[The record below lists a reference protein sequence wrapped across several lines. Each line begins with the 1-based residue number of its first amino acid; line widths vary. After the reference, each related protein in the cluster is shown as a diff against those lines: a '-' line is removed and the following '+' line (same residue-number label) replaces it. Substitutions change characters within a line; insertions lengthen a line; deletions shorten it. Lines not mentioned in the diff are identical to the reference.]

1 MTKLGDLLDLTRIDD
16 PTGTDDSS
24 GYDLVYRARIDQTF
38 TIGPKVHGGSVQ
50 MLAAKAA
57 REALLDLA
65 DPDARAA
72 LEDVSAIAIA
82 SDYLAAPDP
91 AEVDVAVS
99 IVKRGRTVN
108 LARVDVTQG
117 GRTMV
122 SSAVTLGRVDT
133 GEAAYRLP
141 GLLDGLPV
149 EPADDGLSI
158 DDSALGDVMHL
169 GPALDMVLDAAT
181 FAAGRGE
188 RGDPVIRGWIRPK
201 EAADQPSDL
210 DRDFPVLVCD
220 VSPPVL
226 MNLGM
231 FGWAPTVQ
239 LTTFVRR
246 RPAAGWLRFESS
258 THEVGKGMFDEDH
271 VVLDSTGAV
280 VANSRQ
286 LALIPRRP

>member
-1 MTKLGDLLDLTRIDD
+1 MTKLGELLDLRRTDH
-16 PTGTDDSS
+16 TGMH
-24 GYDLVYRARIDQTF
+24 DLVYRARIDPTF

-65 DPDARAA
+65 DPDARTA
-72 LEDVSAIAIA
+72 LEGVSAIAVA

-99 IVKRGRTVN
+99 IVKRGRTVS
-108 LARVDVTQG
+108 LAKVDVTQG

-122 SSAVTLGRVDT
+122 SSTVTLGRVDA
-133 GEAAYRLP
+133 GDAIYRAP
-141 GLLDGLPV
+141 DLLGGLPS
-149 EPADDGLSI
+149 EPADDGLTV
-158 DDSALGDVMHL
+158 DDTALGGIMHL
-169 GPALDMVLDAAT
+169 GRALDLVLDAAT
-181 FAAGRGE
+181 FAAARGE
-188 RGDPVIRGWIRPK
+188 RGDPVVRGWIRPK
-201 EAADQPSDL
+201 DAADQDADL

-239 LTTFVRR
+239 LTTYVRR
-246 RPAAGWLRFESS
+246 RPAAGWLRFETS

-280 VANSRQ
+280 VAQSRQ
-286 LALIPRRP
+286 LALIPN